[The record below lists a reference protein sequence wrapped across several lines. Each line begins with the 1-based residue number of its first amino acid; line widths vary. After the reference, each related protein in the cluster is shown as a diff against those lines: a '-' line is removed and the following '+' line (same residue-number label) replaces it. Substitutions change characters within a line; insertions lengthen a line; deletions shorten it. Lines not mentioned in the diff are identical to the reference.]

1 MIIGTLLAQTPTNP
15 FGPVAVPPG
24 IVKYGSGTVG
34 LVKFIS
40 NGVKLLIIV
49 AAIYTL
55 LNLIFAGYQFILAGG
70 DSKAVEAA
78 WGKIWQSLLG
88 LFLVAG
94 SFILAAIFGQLM
106 FGDPGFILNPDF
118 SELTP

>member
-1 MIIGTLLAQTPTNP
+1 MFNILLAQTNP
-15 FGPVAVPPG
+15 FGQVAPPPG
-24 IVKYGSGTVG
+24 VSKYGTGTVG

-40 NGVKLLIIV
+40 NGVKLLIVV

-55 LNLIFAGYQFILAGG
+55 LNLIFAGYQFISAGG
-70 DSKAVEAA
+70 DSKAVEQA

-94 SFILAAIFGQLM
+94 SFVLAAVFGQLI

-118 SELTP
+118 TKITP

>member
-1 MIIGTLLAQTPTNP
+1 MNP
-15 FGPVAVPPG
+15 FGTVAAPPG
-24 IVKYGSGTVG
+24 VSKYGSGTVG
-34 LVKFIS
+34 LVAFIS

-55 LNLIFAGYQFILAGG
+55 LNLIFAGYQFISAGG

-88 LFLVAG
+88 LFLVAV
-94 SFILAAIFGQLM
+94 SFVLAAIFGQLI

-118 SELTP
+118 SQLKP